1 VLANAYIHGLGEN
14 EPAGRKYIG
23 DLAIDDGRSTIR
35 SPITQST
42 IADVFPLGAPAG
54 YHR

>member
-23 DLAIDDGRSTIR
+23 DRRSGDRRLGIGGSMFDR
-35 SPITQST
+35 PSPIAKSPMY
-42 IADVFPLGAPAG
+42 F
-54 YHR
+54 R